1 MLNIALGDLIISYN
15 VGYAIGELSFRSMLI
30 GMVGTGVAIILTFTV
45 LEVYKS
51 YFFSGFPYM

>member
-1 MLNIALGDLIISYN
+1 M
-15 VGYAIGELSFRSMLI
+15 GYAIGELTFRSMLI
-30 GMVGTGVAIILTFTV
+30 GMICTAAAIILTFAG